1 MNDLFIIGKSVP
13 RKEAKGKVT
22 GAAKYTNDYSSS
34 GMLYARLV
42 TSSFAHAKIKKIDVS
57 EANRLP
63 GIRAIITGEYFPYLT
78 GSTIQD
84 QPIIAID
91 RVRYFGEPVAVV
103 VADSEAQ
110 AMRAA
115 QLIKVDYE
123 LLPVVNSPSEAVKRN
138 APLIHEKLGAYKRS
152 EDVYPEANAN
162 IANRTKIRK
171 GDIKKGWKE
180 SDITLESSFSFLPSD
195 HVAMETRCAQAEIL
209 SDGRVIIYSTSQSPF
224 EIKKLMSS
232 YFNIKPGN
240 VIVNVPLVGGA
251 YGGKT
256 PVQWEPIAY
265 LASKAANGRLVKLTA
280 TREEDLT
287 TFPVHIGLEAKIKL
301 GCTKKGQL
309 KAAEITYLF
318 DGGAYSDRAVIIS
331 KAAGVD
337 CTGPYRIDNL
347 WCDSLCV
354 YTNHTYATAFR
365 GFGHSELTFVMERT
379 MDMLANKL
387 GMDPLELRLRNAI
400 APGDTAPTQT
410 KLNASNLG
418 NLPMCIQRVAEL
430 INWQEGERIE
440 ISNNKIRAK
449 GISCFWKNSNTPTN
463 AGAGVILTFNI
474 DGSINLI
481 CGAVELGQGTKTA
494 LAQILAERMKMN
506 VEDIYVMM
514 EVNTQTAPDHW
525 KTAASKSVFMVGRAV
540 IDAAED
546 AIKQLFKT
554 ASIVLRCFPSD
565 LDIGDGR
572 VFLKEDIN
580 IGIDIKDIAH
590 GYTYPNGNSIEGQV
604 IGRGKYILEHLT
616 YLDPDTGKGIP
627 GPGWTVGAQAVEV
640 EIDTREYTY
649 RILKAAS
656 VIDAGKVINAMA
668 AKGQVMGGMN
678 MGLSFAS
685 KEGFVFNDKGIIEN
699 PSLRL
704 YKVIYYGEQP
714 KYLVDF
720 VESPQMEGPYGAR
733 GIGEYGVIGMPGALA
748 NSLSTA
754 AQVPLNQLPLI
765 PELIWRAKK
774 GERGYDSF

>member
-13 RKEAKGKVT
+13 RKEAKDKVT
-22 GAAKYTNDYSSS
+22 GTAKYTNDYSSP

-42 TSSFAHAKIKKIDVS
+42 TSSLAHAKIKKIDTS
-57 EANRLP
+57 EASGLP
-63 GIRAIITGEYFPYLT
+63 GIRAIITGEYFPYLI
-78 GSTIQD
+78 GSTVQD

-91 RVRYFGEPVAVV
+91 KVRYFGEPVAIVV
-103 VADSEAQ
+103 DDSEAE
-110 AMRAA
+110 AMRAV

-123 LLPVVNSPSEAVKRN
+123 PLPVVNSPSEAVKRN
-138 APLIHEKLGAYKRS
+138 APLIHEKLGAYKKS

-171 GDIKKGWKE
+171 GDVKKGWEE
-180 SDITLESSFSFLPSD
+180 SDITLEASFSFPPSD
-195 HVAMETRCAQAEIL
+195 HVAMETRCAQVEIL
-209 SDGRVIIYSTSQSPF
+209 PDGRVIIYSTSQSPF
-224 EIKKLMSS
+224 EIKKLISS
-232 YFNIKPGN
+232 YFDIKPGN

-256 PVQWEPIAY
+256 PVQWEPITY
-265 LASKAANGRLVKLTA
+265 LASKAVGGRLVKLTA

-287 TFPVHIGLEAKIKL
+287 TFPVHIGLEAKVKL
-301 GCTKKGQL
+301 GCTKRGQL
-309 KAAEITYLF
+309 KVAEITYLF

-337 CTGPYRIDNL
+337 CTGPYRIDNV

-354 YTNHTYATAFR
+354 YTNHPYATAFR

-379 MDMLANKL
+379 IDLLANKL
-387 GMDPLELRLRNAI
+387 DMDPLELRLRNAI
-400 APGDTAPTQT
+400 VPGDTTPTQT
-410 KLNASNLG
+410 KLNNSNLG
-418 NLPMCIQRVAEL
+418 NLPMCIQRVSEL

-440 ISNNKIRAK
+440 ISNNKVRAK
-449 GISCFWKNSNTPTN
+449 GISCFWKNSNSPTN
-463 AGAGVILTFNI
+463 AEAGVILTFNI

-481 CGAVELGQGTKTA
+481 CGVVELGQGTKTA

-506 VEDIYVMM
+506 VYDIYVMM

-540 IDAAED
+540 INAAED
-546 AIKQLFKT
+546 ATQQLFKT
-554 ASIVLRCFPSD
+554 ASIVLRCSPDD
-565 LDIGDGR
+565 LDIGGGR
-572 VFLKEDIN
+572 VFLKQDIN
-580 IGIDIKDIAH
+580 IGIDIKEIAH

-604 IGRGKYILEHLT
+604 IGRGKYIINHLT
-616 YLDPDTGKGIP
+616 ILDPDTGRGNP

-640 EIDTREYTY
+640 EFDTKEYTY
-649 RILKAAS
+649 KILKAAS

-668 AKGQVMGGMN
+668 AKGQVMGGMS

-685 KEGFVFNDKGIIEN
+685 KEAFLFNDKGIIQN

-704 YKVIYYGEQP
+704 YKIIYFGEQP
-714 KYLVDF
+714 EYLVDF
-720 VESPQMEGPYGAR
+720 LENPQIEGPYGAR
-733 GIGEYGVIGMPGALA
+733 GIGEYGIIGMPGALA

-754 AQVPLNQLPLI
+754 ANVPLNELPLI
-765 PELIWRAKK
+765 PELIWKTKK
-774 GERGYDSF
+774 GEKLCYL

>member
-1 MNDLFIIGKSVP
+1 MNDLFVIGKSIP
-13 RKEAKGKVT
+13 RKEAKDKVT

-34 GMLYARLV
+34 GILHARLV
-42 TSSFAHAKIKKIDVS
+42 TSSFAHAKIKKIDIS
-57 EANRLP
+57 DASRLP
-63 GIRAIITGEYFPYLT
+63 GIRAIVTGKYFPYLT
-78 GSTIQD
+78 GSTVQD

-91 RVRYFGEPVAVV
+91 KVRYFGEPVAVV

-123 LLPVVNSPSEAVKRN
+123 PLPVVNSPSEAVKKN
-138 APLIHEKLGAYKRS
+138 APLIHEKLGAYKKS

-171 GDIKKGWKE
+171 GNIKKGWEE
-180 SDITLESSFSFLPSD
+180 SDVTLEASFSFPPSD
-195 HVAMETRCAQAEIL
+195 HVALETRCAQVEIL
-209 SDGRVIIYSTSQSPF
+209 PDGRVIIYSTSQSPF
-224 EIKKLMSS
+224 EIKKLISS
-232 YFNIKPGN
+232 YFNIEPGK
-240 VIVNVPLVGGA
+240 VIVNVPLIGGA

-265 LASKAANGRLVKLTA
+265 LASKAAGGRLVKLTA
-280 TREEDLT
+280 TREEDLV
-287 TFPVHIGLEAKIKL
+287 TFPVHIGLEAKVKL

-318 DGGAYSDRAVIIS
+318 DGGAYADRAVIIS

-337 CTGPYRIDNL
+337 CTGPYRIDNV

-354 YTNHTYATAFR
+354 YTNHPYATAFR
-365 GFGHSELTFVMERT
+365 GFGHPELTFVIERSI
-379 MDMLANKL
+379 DLLANKL

-400 APGDTAPTQT
+400 IPGDTSPTQT
-410 KLNASNLG
+410 KLTNSNLG
-418 NLPMCIQRVAEL
+418 NLPKCIQRVAEL
-430 INWQEGERIE
+430 IDWQEGQRIE
-440 ISNNKIRAK
+440 ISNNKVRAK
-449 GISCFWKNSNTPTN
+449 GISCLWKNSNTPTN
-463 AGAGVILTFNI
+463 AGAGAILTFNR

-481 CGAVELGQGTKTA
+481 CGAVELGQGTKTV
-494 LAQILAERMKMN
+494 LVQILAERMRMN
-506 VEDIYVMM
+506 VDDIHVMM
-514 EVNTQTAPDHW
+514 EVNTQTAPEHW

-540 IDAAED
+540 LDAAED
-546 AIKQLFKT
+546 AIRQLFKT
-554 ASIVLRCFPSD
+554 ASIVLRCTPDD
-565 LDIGDGR
+565 LDIGGGR

-580 IGIDIKDIAH
+580 VGIYIKEIAH

-616 YLDPDTGKGIP
+616 ILDPDTGKGIP
-627 GPGWTVGAQAVEV
+627 GPGWTVGAHAVEV
-640 EIDTREYTY
+640 EFDTREYTY
-649 RILKAAS
+649 KILKAAS

-685 KEGFVFNDKGIIEN
+685 KEAFIFNDRGVIEN

-704 YKVIYYGEQP
+704 YKVMYLGEQP
-714 KYLVDF
+714 EYLVDF
-720 VESPQMEGPYGAR
+720 VETPQIEGPYGAR

-754 AQVPLNQLPLI
+754 AKIPLNQLPLI
-765 PELIWRAKK
+765 PELIWKTKK
-774 GERGYDSF
+774 GEKL

>member
-13 RKEAKGKVT
+13 RKEARDKVT
-22 GAAKYTNDYSSS
+22 GAAKYTNDYSFP
-34 GMLYARLV
+34 GMLHARLV
-42 TSSFAHAKIKKIDVS
+42 TSTFAHAKIKNINIS
-57 EANRLP
+57 EASRLP
-63 GIRAIITGEYFPYLT
+63 GIRAVITGKYFPYLT
-78 GSTIQD
+78 GSTVQD

-91 RVRYFGEPVAVV
+91 KVRYFGEPVAVV

-123 LLPVVNSPSEAVKRN
+123 PLPVVNSPSEAVRKN
-138 APLIHEKLGAYKRS
+138 APLIHEKLGAYKKE

-171 GDIKKGWKE
+171 GNIKKGWEE
-180 SDITLESSFSFLPSD
+180 SEVTLEASFSFPPSD
-195 HVAMETRCAQAEIL
+195 HVAMETRCAQVEIL
-209 SDGRVIIYSTSQSPF
+209 PDGRVIIFSTSQSPF
-224 EIKKLMSS
+224 EIKKLISS

-265 LASKAANGRLVKLTA
+265 LASKAVGGRLVKLTA

-287 TFPVHIGLEAKIKL
+287 TFPVHIGLEAKVKL
-301 GCTKKGQL
+301 GCNKKGQL
-309 KAAEITYLF
+309 KAAEIIYLF
-318 DGGAYSDRAVIIS
+318 DSGAYAGRAVIIS

-337 CTGPYRIDNL
+337 CTGPYKIDNV

-354 YTNHTYATAFR
+354 YTNHPYATAFR
-365 GFGHSELTFVMERT
+365 GFGHSELTFVMERAI
-379 MDMLANKL
+379 DLLANKL

-400 APGDTAPTQT
+400 LPGDTAPTQT
-410 KLNASNLG
+410 RLNNSNLG

-430 INWQEGERIE
+430 INWQEGERVE
-440 ISNNKIRAK
+440 IGNNKVRAK

-463 AGAGVILTFNI
+463 AEAGVILTFNR

-506 VEDIYVMM
+506 VNDIHVVM

-525 KTAASKSVFMVGRAV
+525 KTAASKSLFMVGRAV
-540 IDAAED
+540 LDAAQD
-546 AIKQLFKT
+546 AIRQLFKT
-554 ASIVLRCFPSD
+554 ASIVLRCTPYD
-565 LDIGDGR
+565 LDIGDER

-580 IGIDIKDIAH
+580 IGIDIKQIAH

-616 YLDPDTGKGIP
+616 YLDPNTGKGIP

-640 EIDTREYTY
+640 EFDTREYTY
-649 RILKAAS
+649 RIIKAAS

-685 KEGFVFNDKGIIEN
+685 KEAFVFNDKGVIEN

-720 VESPQMEGPYGAR
+720 VESPQVEGPYGER

-748 NSLSTA
+748 NSLSA
-754 AQVPLNQLPLI
+754 AIGIPLNQLPLI
-765 PELIWRAKK
+765 PELIWKTKK
-774 GERGYDSF
+774 GEKL